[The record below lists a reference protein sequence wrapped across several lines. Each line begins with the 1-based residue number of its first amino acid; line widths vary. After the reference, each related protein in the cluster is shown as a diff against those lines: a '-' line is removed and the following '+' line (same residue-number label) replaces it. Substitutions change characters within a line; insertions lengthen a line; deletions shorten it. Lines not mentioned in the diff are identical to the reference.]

1 MISFLGAT
9 GGGGGAGGWLGGGRG
24 EVAVEVQG
32 QAVEDAAGGAPSSLQ
47 PWLSAAGERQG
58 GKGREGEVEGV
69 VSLEKEEDVGIVEE
83 NKV

>member
-1 MISFLGAT
+1 
-9 GGGGGAGGWLGGGRG
+9 
-24 EVAVEVQG
+24 
-32 QAVEDAAGGAPSSLQ
+32 
-47 PWLSAAGERQG
+47 LSAAGERQG